1 MIFDRWQQFERF
13 ASLHPGFP
21 EAFDALSQQMASG
34 FSPGKHVFL
43 EDRLWIIAE
52 QATGRTPEFSPL
64 EVHRKMID
72 IQLVLA
78 GDETIGWRS
87 LGDCRLVQQPYD
99 SGRDI
104 GFFSDEP
111 VAWIKVP
118 PNHFC
123 IFFPNDAH
131 APLAGVGVVRKA
143 IAKVAVDW

>member
-1 MIFDRWQQFERF
+1 MVFDRLQQIERYVSF
-13 ASLHPGFP
+13 HPGFP
-21 EAFDALSQQMASG
+21 EAFDALNQQLAGG
-34 FSPGKHVFL
+34 FSPGKHVVL
-43 EDRLWIIAE
+43 ENRLWIIAE

-64 EVHRKMID
+64 EAHRKMID

-78 GDETIGWRS
+78 GEETMGWRS
-87 LGDCRLVQQPYD
+87 LGDCRLIQQPYD

-104 GFFSDEP
+104 EFYADQP
-111 VAWIKVP
+111 VVWIKVP

-143 IAKVAVDW
+143 IAKVAVNW